1 MRPSIL
7 QQALDYDKKLRLS
20 GTLQATDELPT
31 VSSNPAAAV
40 NQVFIPKQPDD
51 SDVGT
56 FENLSNRFLIGMDET
71 QRATYDKLNIDSEAN
86 QGVGAWIES
95 VMGQDFLDERIK
107 DNQADI
113 DENMQRIKHFN
124 ELGGDVGIIG
134 KSGRYFEEELP
145 MILGSS
151 FGLIGSSIAA
161 AVVGNMLAPGVGTAA
176 GLAVAGAG
184 LASSRYMES
193 LAEASGTYR
202 ETLSKLQALKKAGTG
217 EFADMPEEEMKR
229 RALTASDTNFK
240 SNMKLMVTDVPQ
252 LLLAYAPIAKVAA
265 KAIGM
270 GSKTFASGSF
280 AGKLAEKSAYT
291 AARYPSM
298 GLIKFAAIGGI
309 EAGEEGFQ
317 FATNDSAIAE
327 QTGGKALALD
337 QLFKN
342 EEFQKSL
349 IGGFAVG
356 GFMKGIGLTAEKLND
371 LYKSKV
377 KNDLSPTDAFDENKM
392 KSLQK
397 DASEMQLL
405 SLYNWWERGA
415 VPSMWGTLT
424 AAAEKG
430 NFNDKK
436 APDQK
441 AETKAH
447 VDRINKFK
455 DNYNEVLD
463 KFQATVDAFPEIQND
478 VESTDAAGKVT
489 KKPNPIRQQLF
500 LLTSKMHNI
509 EVDLKETQST
519 PIKNNDYIAFYT
531 NFQKELEKLA
541 QDTIAGKD
549 LSKLA
554 ELLQNT
560 EDEFAKNNFRL
571 VEPIPVA
578 PVKASETAKD
588 VVDTK
593 PAPKPAPVAEST
605 VEAVD
610 PNLPPQANPND
621 ALFSAAENKNM
632 EQSGFS
638 VPKIEAPV
646 VENAPE
652 VVAEE
657 VKDES
662 LVPRQ
667 ANPKDPLY
675 DPAVAS
681 LLEKGEIAVPKA
693 EAPASTEI
701 VDTEK
706 EKEAEL
712 KKEFGSNVEVVK
724 SGQKAVISRN
734 PDLVKLSSD
743 PEVADKR
750 AQAVIDKYNEIV
762 AKYDSKITESKPEA
776 KKEESPAKKKEAQA
790 SPESK
795 PADKSR
801 KAVQQELPLETEQK
815 GQYKLEKKDDG
826 TFDLV
831 GPEGVVKNYKQRA
844 SAVTAADKANKK
856 AIAEGK
862 GVAKKEV
869 PVEKK
874 EDPKPEEQKN
884 TFTEDFQAATAQ
896 QKHSVLGREISLKG
910 GKIKATIKVKEGKA
924 NYFGMNIG
932 SRNKVLAYLK
942 KHGVLPEVLNK
953 ENGFI
958 EANRELKVPE
968 LENEDGSY
976 QKIPDG
982 WEYRLQPNFTYTLFD
997 GKRAIVTDVD
1007 PRTNTQFWAG
1017 TSNSYKAEL
1026 SDGRTVNLVPEK
1038 YGQLTIDDD
1047 GTEVELSLVFPR
1059 VGEKNVQVIHGV
1071 PVYVVG
1077 EKMYSHEISVVKDG
1091 VTVSTVYGSES
1102 ISVKQSEVEEQKNE
1116 VMDWLD
1122 RNINALSKH
1131 RKTHAND
1138 ALLGIPLYITEL
1150 ALKAFRAVYKSLKGN
1165 EQFSPRVGEII
1176 YNKMRYAQD
1185 INPDL
1190 KVDIN
1195 DPMFI
1200 EAFANAYNKF
1210 RSSQPGVVMQT
1221 PEIVSWYEANSGSE
1235 AEYLQAWEKRMRT
1248 IQRPLIIEKDGKYSV
1263 MLNNKAVKY
1272 RINEKAKERVASD
1285 LTKAEAEKAL
1295 SAWKRKQDNYI
1306 DAVVKST
1313 KEKIS
1318 KPFGSAGLFNNIDT
1332 EEAFLSEEF
1341 EGLDNEARVR
1351 RFQIENNM
1359 KALSNRVRI
1368 FFKIPGVGESNVR
1381 EELALASRQ
1390 MPAGKKTPADIKKF
1404 YIEHPELGSDIKNF
1418 LKNMNLPDNY
1428 YVSLFQYM
1436 QSWEK
1441 EEFLFLQEA
1450 SLGGKGLIHLV
1461 QNTLLKQKVE
1471 ASALA
1476 VRLKEYVAKAYIN
1489 NQDKEDRR
1497 FEDWNSMLKANV
1509 AQYKLLKEVL
1519 SKTVS
1524 SVPGLLEVIKK
1535 YEAGDVT
1542 INELMKNYYA
1552 INRKIAETGTAKL
1565 SESELQAVNEKL
1577 AAYLQAIHLVST
1589 ELGQARAITQEMMDS
1604 EMKFFEAHTGL
1615 TKQELLASTVASHN
1629 SLKGGKYGHEYI
1641 ITNDPSV
1648 DPVIESSMLHMIPLG
1663 KNPQKSATLFLSR
1676 VIQDYN
1682 ATSKNSKGGLPA
1694 TLDFLLTEK
1703 GRAFDTGRGK
1713 YYVSLI
1719 KKVATGTTSGTEMI
1733 LAERFTS
1740 VNGKGADGAKLNHF
1754 FRRQSKKIA
1763 SLVNTEKFK
1772 KNGFVQLH
1780 KDAPPVIKWI
1790 DGIKF
1795 DEDAKKLESF
1805 TSDEI
1810 LVMFASFY
1818 LNRAKDTGVY
1828 LHPIEILGDRITQMA
1843 FVPTQSYSLANAKNL
1858 AGPEIVKAWE
1868 KSKKQVTEA
1877 LKRNVVALRLGENT
1891 TVEQLAEELF
1901 YNYAVNKKDVDAVYQ
1916 GSQALYKGGY
1926 DGKVK
1931 RASQSGST
1939 GINPVMDLVGGVKK
1953 QTRIAVIKDKPGTY
1967 HLLGNKEAKTKDQ
1980 VADGTIFI
1988 AERYSDETAVS
1999 TGGLFH
2005 FDGTIKAQ
2013 INEFDPITD
2022 NRFLLKSN
2030 WVVLTEQHAL
2040 DSGGKK
2046 GDLYK
2051 IWKALNRKDNP
2062 LDIVAFDS
2070 SAKVDSGAK
2079 DRHKNSKKVD
2089 SLKSEL
2095 EAINEQKLVEIG
2107 SKRVLSFEENFDEIN
2122 VELLESERIG
2132 DSDKVKIKVK
2142 NIKTG
2147 KTYHYVVDKYGFGEK
2162 ATLDLKKK
2170 EVLFIDEK
2178 YKKEIED
2185 ELKSTE
2191 EKNDLTV
2198 DDLENLDES
2207 KVYPAESA
2215 DIIYQSDLRFDP
2227 DPAKMEFEEG
2237 EFPVQ
2242 PYRYMMQ
2249 FPEFDELNN
2258 SFLTQQHEGFVQA
2271 SRDLL
2276 NARSVPYLFV
2286 NFLMKNLKDTPEDNF
2301 IRNILNSSEGVR
2313 PDGQTTLDI
2322 DQLIDL
2328 ASEDTNSFLSKKE
2341 LVIGET
2347 ILLKDSKD
2355 EYSKYGNAEGVL
2367 VKITDTEE
2375 AEDGKTKYTVEII
2388 NSKYIRG
2395 GAGFEQNKINNPI
2408 VRERIM
2414 GIVGNYVTGKAVHRK
2429 INRFAMQEVTSYGIE
2444 GDATLLNAR
2453 VEVINGKRVLSPG
2466 QAYIPKRLEKQ
2477 CIERDGKKYLF
2488 IIRVPT
2494 TEMHSISLVEVK
2506 GFLPDQMHNSIIT
2519 DLATQSKA
2527 GSDNDGDQRFSMT
2540 EYKGKKLTD
2549 RQLNANKV
2557 VDVMLKIFL
2566 NPDNQK
2572 ALDTPIDIDKIKT
2585 IVSNINPQNK
2595 EALNELDVTSA
2606 LFMWNNNA
2614 DAKKGIGIAARTLG
2628 IFQYLKKWGAT
2639 IRPVVTVGGIKLNS
2653 FKSETVAEGQV
2664 ISEELA
2670 NLANVIVDNAKET
2683 IMLPLGLT
2691 QSTTNLYFA
2700 LRMLGLPAEQI
2711 TYLLT
2716 RTDVGKYFVSGLQNS
2731 KNILN
2736 DDTDYGVT
2744 LGAKKEFEVTEELT
2758 DFEIKKLSKA
2768 TDQEHFHLI
2777 NFAMKVSNE
2786 MYRYSEMMKINE
2798 DGILNESDYVSALKV
2813 IKQTKK
2819 ISSLDST
2826 KNRDVITFPKDEYPI
2841 VSRLMVPFRMAFDAA
2856 KSTYANSIFDTV
2868 PGSTVLNILA
2878 GKFGRVD
2885 YKKVLRAMKRVAL
2898 SSAFGITKKNMM
2910 SKKQAQAF
2918 YDEYIGN
2925 GVLSEYIKFNGKIE
2939 LTPGVSMAEAPQGIV
2954 DEITSMIEGLAPE
2967 VQNKLVMYHIAHYGW
2982 SFNTGFARAFPP
2994 SIQNMVGQKMG
3005 EIQNIWKRVDN
3016 KTALSVVAK
3025 IAEIIPFEIAQTLDK
3040 EKLEKKLAVPV
3051 DISKDPLV
3059 ITNGKSIYVAQPQGL
3074 GKVYRYESVSQKEKG
3089 DFTVLGVTNRRE
3101 ERPAFDKLPFHN
3113 PSVKTMTFAGIGSRE
3128 IPASMEAQV
3137 KKAIAMI
3144 KKAGDYALR
3153 SGGAVGADTMFE
3165 KNWGKDRKEI
3175 FLTED
3180 AEKKPIY
3187 TPKTNPEEYK
3197 VAKEIHPK
3205 FSALES
3211 DDAKAK
3217 MARNTNQVF
3226 GAKLDTPADFVL
3238 CWTQDGATTAEQTYI
3253 VSGGT
3258 GQAIRMASM
3267 KGIPVINM
3275 LNPSWE
3281 IELQTL
3287 LDGNLVAPVL
3297 VDVKTQSQLDADKV
3311 LGKVKIDGRKFGKQK
3326 SKYMPLDSDGFYI
3339 GKGIYL
3345 DDNGNLYE
3353 IAKATISIFNGQAP
3367 STGTIQNMGYSS
3379 LEDLIKDYPRIKE
3392 AIDNQTD
3399 LAIYK
3404 ITKRG
3409 SINIAPQE
3417 QAEQRISPSPALDG
3431 VKVYRSLINEIEVVP
3446 GQENNVYVK
3455 TDTGWVLRKA
3465 SDIVSR
3471 VPFGKHNIIIVAGKE
3486 GYGAIE
3492 PVTGRIVATNKKFE
3506 ALHDDVGELFFNTE
3520 NGLIDLGEML
3530 YNARQDSSLDII
3542 SPQYQWKD
3550 GGVKYQSETLN
3561 EAKAHEDVAFQDY
3574 VRDQLHKIFPDVA
3587 YFTDAAQFQGF
3598 LDKHFPGE
3606 ILDISKLG
3614 AAIESAGVYINPNTA
3629 VQSTR
3634 THEYGHIY
3642 FDMLPEG
3649 RIKNAIRKM
3658 FIDDK
3663 GAFDEE
3669 AFVILLGKQAVSDLH
3684 ENYKGKSTLKQ
3695 IIDLLKEFWS
3705 LIKLR
3710 MNRASKTDIVK
3721 LTSRKMLRGVKRS
3734 GQASKKTSQ
3743 GLKYMTGNMQV
3754 DTTSQMLM
3762 DMNKSYEEGPFQ
3774 GEFTVDD
3781 LSVLDNLDAV
3791 WGTNININR
3800 DLARTTKKTIN
3811 GKSYPVYK
3819 VPYSLNKACYKIGSN
3834 KALFGATRIMQNYD
3848 AVKFFVDP
3856 NIGGDENIVGT
3867 TAWKNKHIGTPLH
3880 TFLEEITIHGDFEQ
3894 AYDKAV
3900 EKGLTNVDKDMLH
3913 KNIFD
3918 PMMAEIQQIEKDGG
3932 KVLGEMA
3939 IGNESLNTYGK
3950 VDLTIVLGDGTVRIS
3965 DYKSSESSVYDSS
3978 GNFSAEYTKSVNGN
3992 ASKEVKHA
4000 TQLDIYAYTMGT
4012 DDAGRESI
4020 PVSETEIKPIKFTLN
4035 GDTIT
4040 DIAFEK
4046 PILRK
4051 VTVKNVS
4058 NGAEVINGFNQS
4070 LNDLASVDMAQVTA
4084 MTEYEFAKE
4093 MGVELDKVKGEA
4105 STLRATIIAAS
4116 KNKSMTKDEK
4126 KVLRDKLKS
4135 LDWVLKTVKGKY
4147 DKYKKDLDV
4156 ARKLLGSD
4164 DLTKKSYAE
4173 LLDLYRSLIALDS
4186 IAKNTELG
4194 RVLNGL
4200 RAAIASK
4207 QITDFNTANPEDAVK
4222 EGEDLTLLD
4231 VLNLAPSQM
4240 KATQPI
4246 LRLMTK
4252 MQLEASQRAQ
4262 DKMRVH
4268 LKELEKLDTTLRQEW
4283 NKKHTDFWTKA
4294 KRFVSKTGGYR
4305 YYENLWETKLI
4316 KETGKR
4322 ELTGNYKLLDD
4333 PSLSSIEQK
4342 YLEFIYNYKS
4352 DPNSPVGKRIID
4364 AKSTIR
4370 HANGGIQIAPST
4382 FEIYHRL
4389 GFFKALSHWLKGAY
4403 AIDSINLYVTNPATG
4418 AQELLAYRDLMEAV
4432 NKAVEAKTISKIKAA
4447 ALVVQYTSKAKRL
4460 LASGK
4465 HDAIP
4470 GTTALD
4476 IGGFTY
4482 RRASMI
4488 ENGEVKE
4495 KEIKGYQ
4502 KRTLDEN
4509 LELRSRF
4516 FYGRGKKSG
4525 FSLDVYSAMQQ
4536 FIMEMEYE
4544 TAMTEKV
4551 TDVNGKDLSVM
4562 DMALMAQVTYQT
4574 NKDVPN
4580 AAKWLEHWVDQ
4591 KVYGKEAKT
4600 MIFDGERKVIQGVM
4614 GLTHLSVM
4622 TFAPWLGASNLVIGL
4637 INNVTFGGFTQ
4648 YFKNSFN
4655 RWGRDFKKCLA
4666 VLHEHKIVNYRP
4678 EVPDNSFVG
4687 AFAKASSAFIS
4698 IGEKIIQNSA
4708 FISRIPDDVW
4718 NNMQANADGGI
4729 DYIDPA
4735 GPQLTGSE
4743 INKLKIQNSNI
4754 QGRYGEDDKRNYH
4767 NVALWQLAM
4776 QFKTWLPDTLNLF
4789 FGGRI
4794 RDVYDQK
4801 QVGMTS
4807 AMRLWLQWAFDAPT
4821 KGMAEANANYQQF
4834 NKLSEFKTTQK
4845 NALKFILMASG
4856 LWLLASSDDEDE
4868 MVKKAR
4874 RASSGGFNSVFGKS
4888 EDEASKDILRQF
4900 TGLINP
4906 RTLVAT
4912 ASLPALN
4919 TVGKFADLF
4928 ESILYA
4934 EKYEQNSTFG
4944 LKGEYKAPA
4953 NFLKAMPYKNLWIG
4967 MSGMRRTTSDEQ
4979 NDSQFESDNFE

>member
-1 MRPSIL
+1 M
-7 QQALDYDKKLRLS
+7 S
-20 GTLQATDELPT
+20 GLLAHRGLLL
-31 VSSNPAAAV
+31 
-40 NQVFIPKQPDD
+40 NQF
-51 SDVGT
+51 
-56 FENLSNRFLIGMDET
+56 DET
-71 QRATYDKLNIDSEAN
+71 ALALIVRMSPAPSTEIQNAINTAIISLKAGGWLPR
-86 QGVGAWIES
+86 
-95 VMGQDFLDERIK
+95 
-107 DNQADI
+107 
-113 DENMQRIKHFN
+113 FN
-124 ELGGDVGIIG
+124 
-134 KSGRYFEEELP
+134 
-145 MILGSS
+145 
-151 FGLIGSSIAA
+151 
-161 AVVGNMLAPGVGTAA
+161 
-176 GLAVAGAG
+176 
-184 LASSRYMES
+184 
-193 LAEASGTYR
+193 
-202 ETLSKLQALKKAGTG
+202 ALYVPKKAGAQQNGLLDWVRNKTAALVGASTWTAADGFCGAASAGAYIDPDFIPSVDGTLMTANSAGYGGIITG
-217 EFADMPEEEMKR
+217 LPSATSNMFGAEGFTIAVFDAEKVPVNSEVYVKPVQLSTEQPKLAVWYGPMPESNGKSNWTAILHRADEPLGYDGHIIDRSEYPDRVRYEADLVRYLIGELEEM
-229 RALTASDTNFK
+229 
-240 SNMKLMVTDVPQ
+240 PGI
-252 LLLAYAPIAKVAA
+252 LAYDADKHSDYVEPTQLESIIQDTIEHGTGF
-265 KAIGM
+265 AI
-270 GSKTFASGSF
+270 TD
-280 AGKLAEKSAYT
+280 T
-291 AARYPSM
+291 QM
-298 GLIKFAAIGGI
+298 GLEHLLFDELIT
-309 EAGEEGFQ
+309 E
-317 FATNDSAIAE
+317 DSYN
-327 QTGGKALALD
+327 KA
-337 QLFKN
+337 
-342 EEFQKSL
+342 KSL
-349 IGGFAVG
+349 IKSNTDIQKYLELQDLYDSV
-356 GFMKGIGLTAEKLND
+356 KIESEND
-371 LYKSKV
+371 LMKQYDDTKYSENIDRYKELRKELDSYFNADEV
-377 KNDLSPTDAFDENKM
+377 GHVTAVLLDIKNPYKEEIAQEDL
-392 KSLQK
+392 
-397 DASEMQLL
+397 
-405 SLYNWWERGA
+405 
-415 VPSMWGTLT
+415 
-424 AAAEKG
+424 
-430 NFNDKK
+430 
-436 APDQK
+436 
-441 AETKAH
+441 
-447 VDRINKFK
+447 
-455 DNYNEVLD
+455 
-463 KFQATVDAFPEIQND
+463 QND
-478 VESTDAAGKVT
+478 RDSYKNGHDGA
-489 KKPNPIRQQLF
+489 F
-500 LLTSKMHNI
+500 LMNGEHFL
-509 EVDLKETQST
+509 
-519 PIKNNDYIAFYT
+519 IKNNPEQFHILT
-531 NFQKELEKLA
+531 KQELDK
-541 QDTIAGKD
+541 I
-549 LSKLA
+549 
-554 ELLQNT
+554 
-560 EDEFAKNNFRL
+560 DEIN
-571 VEPIPVA
+571 
-578 PVKASETAKD
+578 
-588 VVDTK
+588 
-593 PAPKPAPVAEST
+593 
-605 VEAVD
+605 
-610 PNLPPQANPND
+610 
-621 ALFSAAENKNM
+621 
-632 EQSGFS
+632 
-638 VPKIEAPV
+638 
-646 VENAPE
+646 
-652 VVAEE
+652 
-657 VKDES
+657 
-662 LVPRQ
+662 
-667 ANPKDPLY
+667 
-675 DPAVAS
+675 
-681 LLEKGEIAVPKA
+681 
-693 EAPASTEI
+693 
-701 VDTEK
+701 
-706 EKEAEL
+706 
-712 KKEFGSNVEVVK
+712 
-724 SGQKAVISRN
+724 
-734 PDLVKLSSD
+734 
-743 PEVADKR
+743 
-750 AQAVIDKYNEIV
+750 
-762 AKYDSKITESKPEA
+762 AKYD
-776 KKEESPAKKKEAQA
+776 
-790 SPESK
+790 
-795 PADKSR
+795 
-801 KAVQQELPLETEQK
+801 KAL
-815 GQYKLEKKDDG
+815 KDIN
-826 TFDLV
+826 L
-831 GPEGVVKNYKQRA
+831 
-844 SAVTAADKANKK
+844 S
-856 AIAEGK
+856 
-862 GVAKKEV
+862 
-869 PVEKK
+869 
-874 EDPKPEEQKN
+874 EQKN
-884 TFTEDFQAATAQ
+884 TFAEDFQAATAQ

-942 KHGVLPEVLNK
+942 KHGTLPEVLNK

-968 LENEDGSY
+968 LENENGSY

-1059 VGEKNVQVIHGV
+1059 VGEKNVQVVHGV

-1091 VTVSTVYGSES
+1091 VPVSTVFGSES
-1102 ISVKQSEVEEQKNE
+1102 ISVKQDQVEEQKSQ

-1122 RNINALSKH
+1122 RNINALTKL
-1131 RKTHAND
+1131 RKTQAND
-1138 ALLGIPLYITEL
+1138 ALLGVPIYITEL

-1190 KVDIN
+1190 KVDVN
-1195 DPMFI
+1195 DPLFI
-1200 EAFANAYNKF
+1200 EAFVHAYNKF

-1221 PEIVSWYEANSGSE
+1221 PEIVSWYEANNGSE

-1285 LTKAEAEKAL
+1285 LTKVEAEKAL

-1318 KPFGSAGLFNNIDT
+1318 KPFGSAGLFNNIDI

-1404 YIEHPELGSDIKNF
+1404 YTEHPELGSDIKNF

-1428 YVSLFQYM
+1428 YVSLYQYM

-1441 EEFLFLQEA
+1441 EEFLFLTQA
-1450 SLGGKGLIHLV
+1450 SIGTGLISLV

-1476 VRLKEYVAKAYIN
+1476 VRLKEYVAKAYLN

-1519 SKTVS
+1519 SKTIS
-1524 SVPGLLEVIKK
+1524 SVPGLFEAIKN
-1535 YEAGDVT
+1535 YEGKDVT

-1565 SESELQAVNEKL
+1565 SETELQAVNEKL
-1577 AAYLQAIHLVST
+1577 AAYLQAIQLIST

-1676 VIQDYN
+1676 VVQDYN

-1763 SLVNTEKFK
+1763 SLVNSEKFK
-1772 KNGFVQLH
+1772 NNGFVQLH
-1780 KDAPPVIKWI
+1780 KDAPPAIKWI

-1795 DEDAKKLESF
+1795 NEDAKKLESF

-1818 LNRAKDTGVY
+1818 LNKAKDTGVY

-1843 FVPTQSYSLANAKNL
+1843 FVPTQSYSLANAKSL
-1858 AGPEIVKAWE
+1858 AGPEMVTAWN
-1868 KSKKQVTEA
+1868 KSKNQITEA
-1877 LKRNVVALRLGENT
+1877 LKRNVVALRLGEKIS
-1891 TVEQLAEELF
+1891 VEQLAEELF
-1901 YNYAVNKKDVDAVYQ
+1901 YNYAVNKKDVDAVYH

-1931 RASQSGST
+1931 RSSQGGST

-1953 QTRIAVIKDKPGTY
+1953 HTRIAVIKDKAGAY
-1967 HLLGNKEAKTKDQ
+1967 YLLGEEDSRIRKK
-1980 VADGTIFI
+1980 VADGTVFI

-1999 TGGLFH
+1999 TGGLYH

-2013 INEFDPITD
+2013 INEFDPVSD
-2022 NRFLLKSN
+2022 SRLLLKSN

-2051 IWKALNRKDNP
+2051 IWKALNRKNNP

-2070 SAKVDSGAK
+2070 GAKV
-2079 DRHKNSKKVD
+2079 RN
-2089 SLKSEL
+2089 
-2095 EAINEQKLVEIG
+2095 
-2107 SKRVLSFEENFDEIN
+2107 
-2122 VELLESERIG
+2122 
-2132 DSDKVKIKVK
+2132 
-2142 NIKTG
+2142 
-2147 KTYHYVVDKYGFGEK
+2147 
-2162 ATLDLKKK
+2162 
-2170 EVLFIDEK
+2170 
-2178 YKKEIED
+2178 
-2185 ELKSTE
+2185 

-2198 DDLENLDES
+2198 DNLEAIDES
-2207 KVYPAESA
+2207 KVYLAESA

-2322 DQLIDL
+2322 DQLVDL

-2388 NSKYIRG
+2388 NSRYIRG

-2506 GFLPDQMHNSIIT
+2506 GFLPDEMHNSIIT

-2585 IVSNINPQNK
+2585 ILTSLSKKTSPSTVKTYNGLINELKSNQIFVFGSNPEGRHGAGAAKVANTKFGAIYKQGRGSQGQSYALVTKNLNPGYIESSTGIKYEKSGEKSVTKNQIEQNIDELYKVALKNPNKEYLIAYTANGSNLNGYSPQEMANMFSAFSIPSNIVFEENFAKLLSQSDK

-2670 NLANVIVDNAKET
+2670 NLANVIVDNAAET

-2744 LGAKKEFEVTEELT
+2744 VSAKEEFGIKEELT

-2898 SSAFGITKKNMM
+2898 SSAFGITEKNMM
-2910 SKKQAQAF
+2910 TEKQAQAF

-2925 GVLSEYIKFNGKIE
+2925 SVLSEYIKFNGKIE

-3025 IAEIIPFEIAQTLDK
+3025 IAEAIPFEIART
-3040 EKLEKKLAVPV
+3040 LEKERLNEELETPV
-3051 DISKDPLV
+3051 DISRDPLV
-3059 ITNGKSIYVAQPQGL
+3059 ITDGKSVYVAQQQAL
-3074 GKVYRYESVSQKEKG
+3074 GKVYRYKLISQKKKG

-3153 SGGAVGADTMFE
+3153 SGGAIGADTMFE
-3165 KNWGKDRKEI
+3165 KNWGSDKKEI
-3175 FLTED
+3175 FIAED
-3180 AEKKPIY
+3180 KSGKVIY
-3187 TPKTNPEEYK
+3187 TPKTNPEEFQ
-3197 VAKEIHPK
+3197 VAKETHPK
-3205 FSALES
+3205 FNAVTSPK
-3211 DDAKAK
+3211 AKAL
-3217 MARNTNQVF
+3217 MARNTNQIF
-3226 GAKLDTPADFVL
+3226 GVNLDTPVDFVL

-3253 VSGGT
+3253 TSGGT

-3367 STGTIQNMGYSS
+3367 SKGNIQNMGYSS

-3392 AIDNQTD
+3392 AIDNQSN

-3431 VKVYRSLINEIEVVP
+3431 VKMYRSLIQELEVVP

-3492 PVTGRIVATNKKFE
+3492 PVTGRIVATNKNFE

-3550 GGVKYQSETLN
+3550 GGVKYQTDTLN

-3642 FDMLPEG
+3642 FDILPEG

-3663 GAFDEE
+3663 GIFDEE

-3900 EKGLTNVDKDMLH
+3900 EKGLTNIDKDMLR

-3939 IGNESLNTYGK
+3939 IGNESLNAYGK
-3950 VDLTIVLGDGTVRIS
+3950 VDLTVVLGDGTVRIS

-4084 MTEYEFAKE
+4084 MTEYEFASE
-4093 MGVELDKVKGEA
+4093 MGISDLDKIKGEA
-4105 STLRATIIAAS
+4105 STLKATIIAAS

-4135 LDWVLKTVKGKY
+4135 LEWVLKTVKGKY

-4164 DLTKKSYAE
+4164 DLTKKTYAE

-4222 EGEDLTLLD
+4222 EGEDLSLLD

-4305 YYENLWETKLI
+4305 YYENLWETKLN
-4316 KETGKR
+4316 KQTGKM

-4352 DPNSPVGKRIID
+4352 DPNSSVGKRIID

-4418 AQELLAYRDLMEAV
+4418 AQELLAYRDVIEAV

-4687 AFAKASSAFIS
+4687 AFAKASSFFIS
-4698 IGEKIIQNSA
+4698 LGEKIIQNSA

-4834 NKLSEFKTTQK
+4834 NKLSEFKTAQK

-4856 LWLLASSDDEDE
+4856 LWLLASSDDDDE
-4868 MVKKAR
+4868 KKKR
-4874 RASSGGFNSVFGKS
+4874 RRSSGFDSVFGKS

-4934 EKYEQNSTFG
+4934 EKYEQSG
-4944 LKGEYKAPA
+4944 VYGIKGEYKAPD
-4953 NFLKAMPYKNLWIG
+4953 NFLKAMPYKNLWITL
-4967 MSGMRRTTSDEQ
+4967 SGAKNENYGRR